1 MGRRFGRLHE
11 FEISSPAEALR
22 ALRANHG
29 RPFAQYL
36 FEMREAPFRIYIGD
50 EIADLQRM
58 TMPVG
63 PEPIRIVPVIQGG
76 KDAFWGILAGALLII
91 FAGPIGQALGGQLI
105 AASTI
110 TTIAAGIG
118 WSLVLGGVA
127 QLLFKPPE
135 LQNSDR
141 TENQP
146 SFAFNGAVNTVA
158 QGNPVPVGYG
168 RLIVGSQVISLGLHP
183 DAMVP

>member
-1 MGRRFGRLHE
+1 M
-11 FEISSPAEALR
+11 
-22 ALRANHG
+22 
-29 RPFAQYL
+29 
-36 FEMREAPFRIYIGD
+36 
-50 EIADLQRM
+50 
-58 TMPVG
+58 
-63 PEPIRIVPVIQGG
+63 
-76 KDAFWGILAGALLII
+76 
-91 FAGPIGQALGGQLI
+91 I